1 MTAKRSICRIKWVA
15 LGLLLPVTLAVDPV
29 GRGAEAADEPQ
40 RVAVNAQPQ
49 QTVLPKPGGM
59 DELVSLD
66 FKSTDVVDALKYLAS
81 KGGLNLS
88 LSKSVSGRVNL
99 SLTDVPIRDV
109 FELIL
114 RSNGLAYVR
123 MGNVYH
129 VMTEE
134 EYKALYGRK
143 FSDLREVK
151 TFRLQYA
158 APEAAF
164 SMLDAMKSEIGRL
177 LVDEESGTVLIMDTP
192 AQMRRMEESLST
204 LENGAPLRVFD
215 LRYAKA
221 KEVEERL
228 KDQIELKKLGF
239 VKADERSNQIIVKTL
254 PDRMKD
260 VERLITALDRKTRE
274 VLIDVKIVKVTLT
287 NNLDTGID
295 WDAVFKNVKFHGVDV
310 VGDFRRTASTTAAA
324 LAQIP
329 ITRQYGKFSIGS
341 VSEDG
346 YELLRYLERL
356 GQTKVVSTPRI
367 LVTNNQEAKIH
378 VGTRE
383 AYVTTTTT
391 TGQTTSTTAEEVQF
405 IDVGIQLAVTP
416 LINSDGFVTMKIKP
430 EISSVV
436 RTLTTPSRNQ
446 IPIVDTSIA
455 ETQVMVKDGTTIV
468 LGGLAKEQKQRDNQQ
483 IPILGRIPIVGELL
497 RRRKQENERQELVVF
512 ITPHIVDGETL
523 ISGDEKELG
532 GALKSYRE
540 YGPIVDQRAPV
551 EPVSSEPAPPRTD
564 AEPPVIRLRVREEL
578 RGHSGND

>member
-1 MTAKRSICRIKWVA
+1 
-15 LGLLLPVTLAVDPV
+15 
-29 GRGAEAADEPQ
+29 
-40 RVAVNAQPQ
+40 
-49 QTVLPKPGGM
+49 
-59 DELVSLD
+59 
-66 FKSTDVVDALKYLAS
+66 
-81 KGGLNLS
+81 
-88 LSKSVSGRVNL
+88 
-99 SLTDVPIRDV
+99 
-109 FELIL
+109 
-114 RSNGLAYVR
+114 
-123 MGNVYH
+123 
-129 VMTEE
+129 
-134 EYKALYGRK
+134 
-143 FSDLREVK
+143 
-151 TFRLQYA
+151 
-158 APEAAF
+158 
-164 SMLDAMKSEIGRL
+164 
-177 LVDEESGTVLIMDTP
+177 
-192 AQMRRMEESLST
+192 
-204 LENGAPLRVFD
+204 
-215 LRYAKA
+215 
-221 KEVEERL
+221 
-228 KDQIELKKLGF
+228 
-239 VKADERSNQIIVKTL
+239 
-254 PDRMKD
+254 
-260 VERLITALDRKTRE
+260 
-274 VLIDVKIVKVTLT
+274 
-287 NNLDTGID
+287 
-295 WDAVFKNVKFHGVDV
+295 
-310 VGDFRRTASTTAAA
+310 
-324 LAQIP
+324 
-329 ITRQYGKFSIGS
+329 
-341 VSEDG
+341 
-346 YELLRYLERL
+346 
-356 GQTKVVSTPRI
+356 VVSTPRI